1 MGTKLLT
8 KDKGL
13 VEFAL
18 PDCPTCRKQP
28 LTDFVTVMCDC
39 QPTSETLEQ
48 YVRRCK
54 ANDQIE
60 LWENGKPKGAAPPT
74 WFCANCDAETTT
86 AKCNQC
92 GRLCGPPLPR
102 KRVYRAHGA
111 TVMDE
116 DGGFSVGYGVDVH
129 RAKMIAD
136 ALNVPNDQ
144 HED

>member
-1 MGTKLLT
+1 MSSIHTDDHDGNLAKQVHRLFHEIEERTDT
-8 KDKGL
+8 NADK
-13 VEFAL
+13 VAEI
-18 PDCPTCRKQP
+18 
-28 LTDFVTVMCDC
+28 
-39 QPTSETLEQ
+39 
-48 YVRRCK
+48 
-54 ANDQIE
+54 IE
-60 LWENGKPKGAAPPT
+60 LWENGKPKVVVGPT

-86 AKCNQC
+86 AKCKQC

-136 ALNVPNDQ
+136 ALNVPNASR
-144 HED
+144 EA